1 MIEAADRQGPAE
13 HSSPGGGVLE
23 GFALCTCIGGFVLW
37 SLYSRCPQ
45 KAPFLTPPPTP
56 KFALAPAG
64 KEDAGE
70 PEPTMNPPPVTKSQA
85 TLSPAGMPALTG
97 WLATTRRPIDA

>member
-1 MIEAADRQGPAE
+1 MIRPLPLGLVPKKY
-13 HSSPGGGVLE
+13 PVTLVP
-23 GFALCTCIGGFVLW
+23 CTCIGGLVLW

-97 WLATTRRPIDA
+97 WLATTRRPIDAV